1 MTERI
6 LDIKDLCVS
15 FNNKSN
21 MFSKGN
27 EGKIHAVNH
36 VSLSIGK
43 NEIHGLVG
51 ESGSGKSTLGRSI
64 MGLAP
69 ISSGDIIFHPKNGGE
84 MNLAKI
90 KDKSLS
96 IQMVFQDSNSSLN
109 PNMRI
114 KTILSE
120 PILINRI
127 LNKKDIPERLKELM
141 DMVGLPEEFLERYPH
156 QLSGG
161 QRQRVAIA
169 RAMTTN
175 PELIIADEPTS
186 ALDVSIQAQILNL
199 LLEIKEKSG
208 VSMLFIS
215 HNLAVVRHISDY
227 VSVMKTGEI
236 VESGETVELFTNPQH
251 EYTKKLWSAI
261 PRLQ

>member
-1 MTERI
+1 MTENI
-6 LDIKDLCVS
+6 LEVKDLCVS
-15 FNNKSN
+15 FNNKAN
-21 MFSKGN
+21 VFSKGD
-27 EGKIHAVNH
+27 EGKIHAVKG
-36 VSLSIGK
+36 VSLKIGR

-69 ISSGDIIFHPKNGGE
+69 VSSGEILFHSKNGEVIDLVANKG
-84 MNLAKI
+84 
-90 KDKSLS
+90 KSLNV
-96 IQMVFQDSNSSLN
+96 QMVFQDSNSSLN

-114 KTILSE
+114 GTILSE
-120 PILINRI
+120 PIVINKI
-127 LNKKDIPERLKELM
+127 LAKQDIPDRLKELM

-169 RAMTTN
+169 RAMAAN

-199 LLEIKEKSG
+199 LLDIKNNND

-227 VSVMKTGEI
+227 VSVMRMGEV
-236 VESGETVELFTNPQH
+236 VESGKCVEVFANPHH
-251 EYTKKLWSAI
+251 EYTKKLWGAI
-261 PRLQ
+261 PQIQ